1 MFGSILKLNFRLL
14 KVIEYCIFRSMILN
28 VVNNLFCYFQ
38 NSRVPGLLVPGH
50 VSHQEEDVVLRL
62 VRLAQENVQGNHN
75 YRSGQ
80 FLFWD
85 FFIVNNFILGNISA
99 ILNLR
104 YAGGGT
110 QNVKFLYLRVH
121 DYQMVE
127 NQCSI
132 CFPF

>member
-80 FLFWD
+80 LLFWN
-85 FFIVNNFILGNISA
+85 FFIVNNFILGNAVFQLFSTLGTLEGVLKMSKKNLII
-99 ILNLR
+99 ILE
-104 YAGGGT
+104 GT
-110 QNVKFLYLRVH
+110 RLPNG
-121 DYQMVE
+121 
-127 NQCSI
+127 
-132 CFPF
+132 